1 MQQRQT
7 TTSPFATKTAEAAVR
22 SSVKTAP
29 IVLDAAAL
37 KLVAGGVAATGP
49 NGGWA
54 TAVVTGPNG
63 GW

>member
-7 TTSPFATKTAEAAVR
+7 TTSPFATKTVEAAVR
-22 SSVKTAP
+22 SPGKTAP

-37 KLVAGGVAATGP
+37 KLVAGGTGP
-49 NGGWA
+49 NGGWS